1 MKKIVT
7 WMLCLALLLGAAG
20 AYGETSESFFSRFEG
35 MEWSFSSGVGGWS
48 AEMRI
53 QPDGTFSGEYHD
65 SEMGETAE
73 TYPDG
78 TLYLCSF
85 TGQMHMVEQV
95 DENTWKIAVDSLQT
109 DGQPGEESIEDGI
122 RYVISEPYG
131 ISAGDTMLLLAPG
144 TPVSSLTEDMLFWS
158 HVNEAEQT
166 PDTLENYFL
175 YSEKNASGFVSWL
188 PAESVAMPNP
198 WVELTAAELMDESG
212 LTFAVP
218 EGAEQV
224 IYRYLKDEGLAEML
238 FTIGADEFCC
248 RVQQAELADGELLN
262 NSGMYFA
269 WENEEDVEI
278 RGCRG
283 TIGQA
288 RTGSVDWVELCLWY
302 DAASQRMYSLD
313 VSTTDPDGLDLTA
326 IADQCMP

>member
-7 WMLCLALLLGAAG
+7 WMLCLALLLGTAG
-20 AYGETSESFFSRFEG
+20 AYGETSDSFFSQFYG

-48 AEMRI
+48 ADMRI
-53 QPDGTFSGEYHD
+53 LPDGTFSGEYHD

-73 TYPDG
+73 AYPDG
-78 TLYLCSF
+78 TVYLCSF
-85 TGQMHMVEQV
+85 TGQMHLVEKV
-95 DENTWKIAVDSLQT
+95 DENTWKVAVDSLET

-131 ISAGDTMLLLAPG
+131 ISAGDTMLLFAPG
-144 TPVSSLTEDMLFWS
+144 TPASAMTEDMLFWA
-158 HVNEAEQT
+158 HAAEAE
-166 PDTLENYFL
+166 PASDTLENYFL
-175 YSEKNASGFVSWL
+175 YSEKNSSGFVGFPPVGAL
-188 PAESVAMPNP
+188 TLPNP
-198 WVELTAAELMDESG
+198 WEELTAEQLMDVSG
-212 LTFAVP
+212 LNFAVP

-238 FTIGADEFCC
+238 FNMGGDEFCA
-248 RVQQAELADGELLN
+248 RIQPAQLADGELMN
-262 NSGMYFA
+262 ISGMYFA
-269 WENEEDVEI
+269 WENEEDVEV

-288 RTGSVDWVELCLWY
+288 RTGSVDWAELCLWY
-302 DAASQRMYSLD
+302 DAASRRMYSLS
-313 VSTTDPDGLDLTA
+313 VATTDPDGLDLAA

>member
-7 WMLCLALLLGAAG
+7 WMLCLVLLLGAAG

-53 QPDGTFSGEYHD
+53 LPDGTFSGEYHD

-166 PDTLENYFL
+166 PDTLGNYFL

-188 PAESVAMPNP
+188 PAESFAMPNP

-248 RVQQAELADGELLN
+248 RVQQAELADGEFLN